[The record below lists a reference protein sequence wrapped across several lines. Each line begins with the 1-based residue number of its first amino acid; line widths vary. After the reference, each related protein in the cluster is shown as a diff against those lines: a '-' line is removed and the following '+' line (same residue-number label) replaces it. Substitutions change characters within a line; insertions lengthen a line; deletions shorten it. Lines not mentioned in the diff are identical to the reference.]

1 MDDATLFCKTCGD
14 YKDHMHFKGPTCI
27 CSECGGNT
35 AAPNWREIEAAMEA
49 RKKANQAAVA
59 SRNMIGAP
67 GLEPKLVAETQKA
80 RIAERYLAGESEAD
94 LAKEYSV
101 SGKLV
106 RKYVAQA
113 RSKAR
118 QNETNETKGETN
130 MPKGKKLT
138 DQDKADIVRLRGEG
152 KKVSEIAKD
161 FHVSEVAVYY
171 VLKNAKAGRP
181 AKVEKAA
188 KAPKTEK
195 GTRIPKTTRKPQ
207 GEAVAAAGAAFND
220 SQLTTLVKDAVHI
233 QVSAYLASLDQRIAV
248 RVRDVLRE
256 VFK

>member
-1 MDDATLFCKTCGD
+1 
-14 YKDHMHFKGPTCI
+14 
-27 CSECGGNT
+27 
-35 AAPNWREIEAAMEA
+35 
-49 RKKANQAAVA
+49 
-59 SRNMIGAP
+59 
-67 GLEPKLVAETQKA
+67 
-80 RIAERYLAGESEAD
+80 
-94 LAKEYSV
+94 
-101 SGKLV
+101 
-106 RKYVAQA
+106 
-113 RSKAR
+113 
-118 QNETNETKGETN
+118 

-195 GTRIPKTTRKPQ
+195 GTRIPKTTQKPQ

-220 SQLTTLVKDAVHI
+220 SQLTTLIRDAVVI
-233 QVSAYLASLDQRIAV
+233 QTSAYLADLDRRLTIK
-248 RVRDVLRE
+248 VRDALRE
-256 VFK
+256 AFK

>member
-1 MDDATLFCKTCGD
+1 MADATLYCKTCGD
-14 YKDHMHFKGPTCI
+14 YKEHMHFKGPTCI

-35 AAPNWREIEAAMEA
+35 AAPNWREIEAAVEA

-130 MPKGKKLT
+130 MPKGNKLT

-152 KKVSEIAKD
+152 EKVSQIAKD
-161 FHVSEVAVYY
+161 FNVSEMSVYY
-171 VLKNAKAGRP
+171 TLAKAKAGKL
-181 AKVEKAA
+181 AKAPKAA
-188 KAPKTEK
+188 KATDPLKA
-195 GTRIPKTTRKPQ
+195 TRKPQ
-207 GEAVAAAGAAFND
+207 EQAAAAPCAAFD
-220 SQLTTLVKDAVHI
+220 ESGLTTLIRDAVVI
-233 QVSAYLASLDQRIAV
+233 QTSAYLADLDRRLTIK
-248 RVRDVLRE
+248 VRDALRE
-256 VFK
+256 AFK